1 MNPGEELTEDQLI
14 GKRVAGFRR
23 DMGWTQTDLAVV
35 LRRRGIPWSSAIV
48 SLVET
53 GRRPVKLK
61 EAKALAVVLLTNLDE
76 LAAWIPGEA
85 VQ

>member
-1 MNPGEELTEDQLI
+1 MNPGEELAEDQLI
-14 GKRVAGFRR
+14 GRKVAAFRR

-35 LRRRGIPWSSAIV
+35 LRRRGVKWSPAIV

-53 GRRPVKLK
+53 GKRPVRLT